1 MKTAQSFPS
10 HYDCL
15 QNFLSELERRNDLV
29 RIKRPVSLVQ
39 EITEIHKRVLEADG
53 PALLFEQPVDADG
66 HQHSI
71 PLVAN
76 LFGSTRRIALG
87 LGRSVETIPDLAEML
102 AELRAPKP
110 PRSAGEIWSKLPL
123 AKAALNMRPRQVRRA
138 PVQATILEA
147 EAVNLDLLPIQ
158 WCWPGEPAP
167 LVTWPLVITRAPDD
181 PSDINVGIYRMQ
193 KLGRDKLIM
202 RWLAHR
208 GGARHHRMWQKRGED
223 MPVAVAIG
231 ADPATILAA
240 VMPLPE
246 GMSELAFSGLLAGR
260 KPSVV
265 DAHTVPL
272 SVPANAEIIL
282 EGRVSASVTAPE
294 GPYGDHT
301 GYYNSVE
308 EFPVMQV
315 TAITTRKNPVYLSTY
330 TGRPP
335 DEPSR
340 LGEVMNELFVPIVRK
355 QFPEIADLWLPP
367 AACSYRAMV
376 VSIDKRYPGQARR
389 VMMGLWSMLPQFSY
403 TKLIIAV
410 DPDIKVRNWDD
421 VMWALATRFDAS
433 RDVVMLSDTP
443 VDYLDFASPR
453 SGLGGKLGLDAT
465 NKIGAETDREWGVVL
480 KMSDDVIANVD
491 AMWGELGLDKE
502 NMR

>member
-1 MKTAQSFPS
+1 
-10 HYDCL
+10 
-15 QNFLSELERRNDLV
+15 
-29 RIKRPVSLVQ
+29 
-39 EITEIHKRVLEADG
+39 
-53 PALLFEQPVDADG
+53 
-66 HQHSI
+66 
-71 PLVAN
+71 
-76 LFGSTRRIALG
+76 
-87 LGRSVETIPDLAEML
+87 
-102 AELRAPKP
+102 
-110 PRSAGEIWSKLPL
+110 
-123 AKAALNMRPRQVRRA
+123 
-138 PVQATILEA
+138 
-147 EAVNLDLLPIQ
+147 
-158 WCWPGEPAP
+158 
-167 LVTWPLVITRAPDD
+167 
-181 PSDINVGIYRMQ
+181 
-193 KLGRDKLIM
+193 
-202 RWLAHR
+202 
-208 GGARHHRMWQKRGED
+208 

-260 KPSVV
+260 RPSVV

-282 EGRVSASVTAPE
+282 EGRVSASETAPE

-315 TAITTRKNPVYLSTY
+315 AAMTMQKNPVYLSTY

-367 AACSYRAMV
+367 AACSYRAIV
-376 VSIDKRYPGQARR
+376 VSLDKRYPGQARR

-410 DPDIKVRNWDD
+410 DPDINVRNWDD

-433 RDVVMLSDTP
+433 RDVITLTDTP

-465 NKIGAETDREWGVVL
+465 NKIGTETDREWGAVL
-480 KMSDDVIANVD
+480 KMSDDVIARVD
-491 AMWGELGLDKE
+491 AMWGELGLIKE
-502 NMR
+502 SMR